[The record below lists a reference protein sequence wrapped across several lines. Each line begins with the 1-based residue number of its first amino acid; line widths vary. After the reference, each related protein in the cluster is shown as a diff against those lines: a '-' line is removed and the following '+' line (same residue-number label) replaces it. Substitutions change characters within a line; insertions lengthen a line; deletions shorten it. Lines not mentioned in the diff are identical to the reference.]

1 MSLRSFLRWDTAP
14 PPPQRA
20 FVGGVAV
27 DESAVHWGLDNSN
40 YQPPEY
46 RDYTAISN
54 GVYACVN
61 VRASNLA
68 GLPLR
73 IYTVDGNGDR
83 NEVTK
88 GPLIALLRK
97 VNPYW
102 TLARLLN
109 MTEQS
114 MGVWGEC
121 FWALDG
127 IRRGQPSEIWWLPAD
142 CVKVHPHKTEYI
154 SHFTYEPPGSGGRI
168 RLERDDVVWF
178 RYPNPANEYQGL
190 SPLAAARIAAD
201 TASAAMHSNFNIFRN
216 GMGAAGFIT
225 PDGDKQLTK
234 DQVTDLAEMMD
245 RRFRGVDKAHRMG
258 VLSMPVSF
266 KQVSMTPKDAEFL
279 GALNWSLE
287 DIARAYHVPIDKIG
301 GKRTYQN
308 VEESELVF
316 WNDCLVP
323 EARMIASEI
332 TEQLLPKFGAN
343 LVAEFDF
350 TDIAVLQEDEKAK
363 WEIWQ
368 AQITTGAKTINQY
381 REEIGDDPLPW
392 GDVWWAQS
400 TLIPIDSNEKP
411 APVMPPGLAPGDSIT
426 AQDEDDD
433 AIIEDAERIAALTAG
448 NRSHRTMAYNSPE
461 HRDHWRKHIS
471 KTEQWERRIAD
482 VTRDQMQ
489 RQKASVLAQ
498 LTQRGKRAEED
509 VAYDPFDKARW
520 IKAFRVAVRP
530 IMAGIVEEAGEL
542 AKDELGLAF
551 SWTVTDPRV
560 IQAIETQAQRF
571 AVEVND
577 TTWNAL
583 RESLS
588 EGLQAG
594 ESIDQMAGRVEA
606 VMADR
611 IRSSGETIARTETT
625 RSSTTGTLESWRQ
638 SGVVTGKTWLA
649 ALDDRTRATHVEAH
663 GQTVGIDEMFS
674 VGACSG
680 PGPGDTGCAGEDVNC
695 RCSVIAVLDVEA

>member
-14 PPPQRA
+14 SPPQRA

-88 GPLIALLRK
+88 GPLIALLHK

-102 TLARLLN
+102 TLARLLD

-154 SHFTYEPPGSGGRI
+154 SHFTYEPPKSGVRI

-178 RYPNPANEYQGL
+178 RYRNQANDFQGL

-332 TEQLLPKFGAN
+332 TEQLLP
-343 LVAEFDF
+343 
-350 TDIAVLQEDEKAK
+350 
-363 WEIWQ
+363 
-368 AQITTGAKTINQY
+368 
-381 REEIGDDPLPW
+381 
-392 GDVWWAQS
+392 
-400 TLIPIDSNEKP
+400 
-411 APVMPPGLAPGDSIT
+411 
-426 AQDEDDD
+426 
-433 AIIEDAERIAALTAG
+433 
-448 NRSHRTMAYNSPE
+448 
-461 HRDHWRKHIS
+461 
-471 KTEQWERRIAD
+471 
-482 VTRDQMQ
+482 
-489 RQKASVLAQ
+489 
-498 LTQRGKRAEED
+498 
-509 VAYDPFDKARW
+509 
-520 IKAFRVAVRP
+520 
-530 IMAGIVEEAGEL
+530 
-542 AKDELGLAF
+542 
-551 SWTVTDPRV
+551 
-560 IQAIETQAQRF
+560 
-571 AVEVND
+571 
-577 TTWNAL
+577 
-583 RESLS
+583 
-588 EGLQAG
+588 
-594 ESIDQMAGRVEA
+594 
-606 VMADR
+606 
-611 IRSSGETIARTETT
+611 
-625 RSSTTGTLESWRQ
+625 
-638 SGVVTGKTWLA
+638 
-649 ALDDRTRATHVEAH
+649 
-663 GQTVGIDEMFS
+663 
-674 VGACSG
+674 
-680 PGPGDTGCAGEDVNC
+680 
-695 RCSVIAVLDVEA
+695 